1 MKAVKLMMMLCS
13 ALISLTSCTSNEDE
27 TIINTLEEGN
37 DISTENGHFDYTIGE
52 GPFVYFEDVNF
63 KNILLNNFDINLN
76 KDDEISFEEALAFK
90 SFIDVFD
97 KGITSLIG
105 IERFK
110 NITGLNCARNQ
121 ILSFNLDNNIKL
133 EFLKCGVNPLS
144 EINLEKNKALKRLDV
159 RTTNITDLDLSSNI
173 NLERIIGICNYSL
186 KTVSIKNGNNN
197 AINIFSFKSNNP
209 VLVCVKV
216 DDVNLA
222 ELKNNWSK
230 PNHCIYSFDCRNSI

>member
-1 MKAVKLMMMLCS
+1 
-13 ALISLTSCTSNEDE
+13 
-27 TIINTLEEGN
+27 
-37 DISTENGHFDYTIGE
+37 
-52 GPFVYFEDVNF
+52 
-63 KNILLNNFDINLN
+63 
-76 KDDEISFEEALAFK
+76 
-90 SFIDVFD
+90 
-97 KGITSLIG
+97 
-105 IERFK
+105 
-110 NITGLNCARNQ
+110 
-121 ILSFNLDNNIKL
+121 
-133 EFLKCGVNPLS
+133 
-144 EINLEKNKALKRLDV
+144 KRLDV